1 MRAWLL
7 GLLVLAAPLAGVAN
21 DLEGRGE
28 NRVELLSAAGLE
40 AVLSARRGQVVVLNL
55 WATWCSSCLKE
66 IPDLMRL
73 EQELHGGGLTLVAI
87 SMDDPAEL
95 ARVAAFRDRF
105 FPAFRTYLRGESGMD
120 DIASVVDPAFN
131 ELLPTTYLIGRDG
144 RVVKRIQ
151 GKRTLDEFRAE
162 VGALLD

>member
-1 MRAWLL
+1 MRALLL
-7 GLLVLAAPLAGVAN
+7 GLLVLAAPLEGVADN
-21 DLEGRGE
+21 PEAGAE
-28 NRVELLSAAGLE
+28 NRVELLSSAGLKD
-40 AVLSARRGQVVVLNL
+40 ALSARRGHVVVLNL

-66 IPDLMRL
+66 IPDLMAL
-73 EQELHGGGLTLVAI
+73 EQELHGGGLTLIAI

-105 FPAFRTYLRGESGMD
+105 FPAFRTYLRDEPEMD

-144 RVVKRIQ
+144 KVVKRIQ

-162 VGALLD
+162 VSALLD